1 MPRHLT
7 TFQSRQSKT
16 TKLKLKDKEQNSN
29 VFFYTQKVKTTT
41 QKSTLAGQAT
51 LTTPTQQHKINIY
64 LNNLK

>member
-41 QKSTLAGQAT
+41 QKSTLAEQAT